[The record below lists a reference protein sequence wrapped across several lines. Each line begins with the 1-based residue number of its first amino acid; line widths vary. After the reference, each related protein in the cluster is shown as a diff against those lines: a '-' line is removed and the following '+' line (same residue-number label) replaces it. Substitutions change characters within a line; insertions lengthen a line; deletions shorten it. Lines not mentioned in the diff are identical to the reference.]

1 MTEFVAAF
9 GQGMRA
15 PCRDAG
21 RVRSLR
27 GDGAPKSAK
36 SLWLVPCGT
45 RAPPGAPIA
54 AFSGNGPCFR
64 PVRRARIRRPI
75 RQPIRK
81 TLEDLPL
88 RGGKAEIINN
98 IRACYAALV
107 KLEVMASGE
116 LPLIEA
122 WAADLEVAAR

>member
-1 MTEFVAAF
+1 M
-9 GQGMRA
+9 
-15 PCRDAG
+15 
-21 RVRSLR
+21 R
-27 GDGAPKSAK
+27 GDGAPKSAN
-36 SLWLVPCGT
+36 LVARDRRIAWTPS
-45 RAPPGAPIA
+45 GAPIT